1 MTQQVTPHFS
11 FYLPDLCLSLLIWCF
26 TINHPLN
33 LVPIQNML
41 GSRNNTSEAYKIAS
55 EPAQLNTQRGKK
67 HEEEQEEG
75 AIHRTCQK
83 FVFFK
88 GVELPPLMPGDR
100 VFVPSLS
107 EWGRP
112 GKPRSSWEN
121 QVHVVM
127 EQKGNGMPV
136 FEVRPESGTKQSRVL
151 LLQRFS
157 NSPSVYLA
165 TPHIPC
171 VHNCK
176 DLLGVQL

>member
-1 MTQQVTPHFS
+1 MFRNLPEKHNSRWRDHLNKVVHTYKCTKNDSTGYAPFFLLFARPLPLPMDLM
-11 FYLPDLCLSLLIWCF
+11 FYHKPP
-26 TINHPLN
+26 T
-33 LVPIQNML
+33 
-41 GSRNNTSEAYKIAS
+41 
-55 EPAQLNTQRGKK
+55 
-67 HEEEQEEG
+67 
-75 AIHRTCQK
+75 
-83 FVFFK
+83 
-88 GVELPPLMPGDR
+88 ELPPLMPGDR

-112 GKPRSSWEN
+112 GKLRSSWEN

-171 VHNCK
+171 VHTCK

>member
-1 MTQQVTPHFS
+1 
-11 FYLPDLCLSLLIWCF
+11 
-26 TINHPLN
+26 
-33 LVPIQNML
+33 ML

-55 EPAQLNTQRGKK
+55 EPAQLNTQRRKK
-67 HEEEQEEG
+67 QYHKKVRY
-75 AIHRTCQK
+75 IVLIK
-83 FVFFK
+83 NLFFFK

-107 EWGRP
+107 ERGRP
-112 GKPRSSWEN
+112 GKLRSSWEN

-136 FEVRPESGTKQSRVL
+136 FEVRSESGTKQSRVL

-171 VHNCK
+171 VHTCK